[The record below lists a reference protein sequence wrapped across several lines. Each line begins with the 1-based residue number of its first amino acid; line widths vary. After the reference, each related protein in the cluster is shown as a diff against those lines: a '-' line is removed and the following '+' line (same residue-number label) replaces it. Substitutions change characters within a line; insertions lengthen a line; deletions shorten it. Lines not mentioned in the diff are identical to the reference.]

1 MKSPIV
7 IIFLCLFPVLS
18 QAQKAIMDIH
28 VMAVNA
34 TEMEGYQNSLTFG
47 GGIGYDFYVNP
58 FLSLGLEG
66 DYLGFRYAGE
76 DSVVNI
82 IPLQG
87 MINAHWNLSES
98 FDLYAGTGIGFFW
111 QRYKNGFSLSQS
123 ELVWGLT
130 PRVGFNFEM
139 AENVFLTSA
148 LEYSLTFAKPAA
160 NDANGLLIFSLGI
173 GYNIN
178 AEF

>member
-1 MKSPIV
+1 MKSFVIV
-7 IIFLCLFPVLS
+7 IVLLLSPVFTS
-18 QAQKAIMDIH
+18 AQKAIMDIH
-28 VMAVNA
+28 LMAVNA
-34 TEMEGYQNSLTFG
+34 TEGEAYQNSLRFG
-47 GGIGYDFYVNP
+47 GGIAYDFYVNP
-58 FLSLGLEG
+58 ALSLGLEG
-66 DYLGFRYAGE
+66 DYLGFTFAGE

-82 IPLQG
+82 IPVQG
-87 MINAHWNLSES
+87 MINAHWNLTKN

-123 ELVWGLT
+123 EVVWGMT
-130 PRVGFNFEM
+130 PRLGFNFEM

-148 LEYSLTFAKPAA
+148 LKYSFTFAEPVA
-160 NDANGLLIFSLGI
+160 NDANGLLLFSLGI